1 MSRPSSERIAGRAL
15 VAIGD
20 FLDSESMNNSPQLRP
35 PGPRDLYVM
44 PCAAEGFVGMV
55 VDHGRLPVRLHF
67 TLADGREFHLPIS
80 DIALR
85 QLASALAA
93 LRPSQERISD
103 KGAHHGAAAF
113 LRCEEVETAAMPRS
127 TSKPILS
134 RLPEGMSAQLF
145 ARAKTCH
152 LNAGDTL
159 FSAGDAGDGCYRLE
173 EGLLKVVITS
183 PRGEERILAILGP
196 GEIAGEL
203 SIVDR
208 QPRSASVIAVKDC
221 KLSFISQKNFEEC
234 TKQNPDTY
242 RYLVN
247 VLASRLRE
255 TNQAVAADTFL
266 NVKARLARAL
276 LELSEYLGEHA
287 GAGRVLI
294 HHKISQNDLAAMAG
308 VARENVNRTLSEWK
322 RLDLVTHLSGFY
334 CLNDI
339 TTLKRYS
346 VF

>member
-1 MSRPSSERIAGRAL
+1 MSS
-15 VAIGD
+15 
-20 FLDSESMNNSPQLRP
+20 
-35 PGPRDLYVM
+35 
-44 PCAAEGFVGMV
+44 
-55 VDHGRLPVRLHF
+55 
-67 TLADGREFHLPIS
+67 
-80 DIALR
+80 
-85 QLASALAA
+85 
-93 LRPSQERISD
+93 
-103 KGAHHGAAAF
+103 
-113 LRCEEVETAAMPRS
+113 S
-127 TSKPILS
+127 TSKTILS
-134 RLPEGMSAQLF
+134 SLPERLSTRLF
-145 ARAKTCH
+145 AGAKSRH
-152 LNAGDTL
+152 LSVGDALFAAGD
-159 FSAGDAGDGCYRLE
+159 SGDGCYRLE
-173 EGLLKVVITS
+173 RGLLKVVITS
-183 PRGEERILAILGP
+183 PRGEERILAFLGA

-203 SIVDR
+203 SIIDR

-234 TKQNPDTY
+234 TKQDPDTY

-255 TNQAVAADTFL
+255 TDQAVAADTFL
-266 NVKARLARAL
+266 SVRARLARAL
-276 LELSEYLGEHA
+276 LELTQYLGEHA

-322 RLDLVTHLSGFY
+322 RRDLVTRSSGFY